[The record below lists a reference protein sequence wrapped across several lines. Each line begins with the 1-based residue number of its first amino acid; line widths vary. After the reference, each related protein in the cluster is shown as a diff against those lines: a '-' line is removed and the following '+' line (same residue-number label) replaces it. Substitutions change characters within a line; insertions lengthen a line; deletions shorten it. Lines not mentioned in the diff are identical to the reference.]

1 MKEGTFYF
9 SHDYNPRLTEK
20 IKKLLRKHGMLG
32 YGIYWA
38 VVEDLY
44 NNANALRTD
53 YEGIAF
59 DLRTPEETVKSV
71 INDFDLFVFNGEY
84 FGSLSVQRR
93 INERES
99 KSVKARESAFKRW
112 EDANALPSHSKGNAI
127 KEKKGNKKK
136 ESKED
141 NSDKDPYS
149 NIPDLWKPIMMEWNE
164 YRNKIKKKLPDIN
177 KTLKELQKLSNSDL
191 AIAQQIVDKSI
202 SNGYQGLFELKN
214 TNQNNGPK
222 PTGTY
227 SDANPKKSAM
237 SKNIDGWAA
246 IATGQDQTIGAT
258 GS

>member
-1 MKEGTFYF
+1 
-9 SHDYNPRLTEK
+9 
-20 IKKLLRKHGMLG
+20 
-32 YGIYWA
+32 
-38 VVEDLY
+38 
-44 NNANALRTD
+44 
-53 YEGIAF
+53 
-59 DLRTPEETVKSV
+59 
-71 INDFDLFVFNGEY
+71 
-84 FGSLSVQRR
+84 
-93 INERES
+93 
-99 KSVKARESAFKRW
+99 
-112 EDANALPSHSKGNAI
+112 
-127 KEKKGNKKK
+127 
-136 ESKED
+136 
-141 NSDKDPYS
+141 
-149 NIPDLWKPIMMEWNE
+149 MMEWNE